1 MEGQIGGANALTD
14 DEMETLIRETEKSFS
29 DTEAPQAVGDDISEI
44 PGRYLTCMLQGLQGR

>member
-29 DTEAPQAVGDDISEI
+29 DTEAPQAIGEDISEI
-44 PGRYLTCMLQGLQGR
+44 PGT